1 MLLLTLLGLSER
13 LDDAEMFEHQQEE
26 KLDNLQRELV
36 TCIEGED
43 GQVGII
49 HKSKNIWHILIAV

>member
-13 LDDAEMFEHQQEE
+13 LEVEEMFEHLQEG
-26 KLDNLQRELV
+26 KLHTLQRKLV

-43 GQVGII
+43 GQVGRNKK
-49 HKSKNIWHILIAV
+49 HV